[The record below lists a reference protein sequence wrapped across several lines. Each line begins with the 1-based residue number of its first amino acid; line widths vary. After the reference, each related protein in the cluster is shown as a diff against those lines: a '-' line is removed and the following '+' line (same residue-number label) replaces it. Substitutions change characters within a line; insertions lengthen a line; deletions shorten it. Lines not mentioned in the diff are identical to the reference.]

1 MNRHGYEHIFS
12 DIWLNF
18 KANSVNTTSVRE
30 IPFNYTSATD
40 RQLLSY
46 LLGEDSVRMLDELKD
61 LRVTGR
67 SARLLMR
74 IIGGVLIHRRNP
86 YLFQELV
93 DSSVRRIRL
102 LKQAF
107 NDLDTI
113 ENSANGEERVLS
125 IVSSLRKLFDEFQDE
140 VERVPE
146 FRRRLKRELGSI
158 VGVKNV
164 LFDPFSLV
172 SHATDATDWR
182 LHLPVAVVTPDK
194 EAQVAPLLQTIGRLG
209 LKAIPRGAGTGLT
222 GGAVPLRPDCV
233 IVNTE
238 KLNTIRGIRRQ
249 QFKLDGEE
257 VVSAPVIEVEA
268 GVITEKA
275 MDYAGEHGLVFA
287 TDPTS
292 EWSCTVGGNI
302 AENAGGKKAVRWG
315 TCIDNLLE
323 WVMAMPSGKTWKVC
337 RTDHRLRK
345 IMPDDTVT
353 YEVLNGA
360 GERIRKIA
368 LKGTDIRKKGLW
380 KDITNKALG
389 GVPGLQKEGTDGV
402 ITSAR
407 FVLYPKYEE
416 ITTLCLEF
424 FGPDMDE
431 ASRVIVELSR
441 IFPLPKDDS
450 EALLALEH
458 FDDEYIKA
466 IDYKVKAARPTMP
479 KAVLLI
485 DIAGHDPDS
494 VKKGVSKVKQ
504 LLEQHPNTL
513 LFIARDAEES
523 KRYWA
528 DRKKLGAIAR
538 RTNAFKLNEDVV
550 IPLDALAE
558 FARFIDDLNVEEE
571 RYSQLGFIDK
581 VLGLFD
587 EVSAEGNGE
596 QFAAKIVPAGALCSA
611 TRETL
616 SKADE
621 KTLRA
626 FSEVQAFRS
635 KLNELFHGYPHML
648 ATFDD
653 SFQYV
658 RDRRIVIATHMH
670 AGDGNVHVNIPVL
683 SNDQSM
689 LLRADHVVDK
699 VMEKVV
705 SLGGVVSGEHGIGVT
720 KLRYMDKERIAELS
734 EYRKTVDPEGIMNP
748 GKLDDVE
755 VLDHIFTPSFNLLEL
770 EAHILKR
777 AKIEELSKNV
787 DFCIRCGKCKT
798 GCCVFYPA
806 RGMFYH
812 PRNKNL
818 AIGSLIEALL
828 YVAQRERST
837 EFELLQWLEDVADHC
852 TICHKCLKPCPVDID
867 TGDVSVLERDILEAR
882 GYKHFSAVTQMTLKY
897 LESRSPIVN
906 KMFRN
911 GVLRI
916 GGAVLRAGNR
926 LAQPLQEAESLAAFY
941 PLKMVSSSVPR
952 VPDETLRDLLPHCD
966 PDQALVFE
974 PEKSDAATVFY
985 FPGCG
990 SERLH
995 SSISMA
1001 SIHLLLETGIRV
1013 VLPPP
1018 FLCCGFPAHVNAQ
1031 NEQHSKIVLRNTVIF
1046 SQIREMLAYLDF
1058 DACVVSCG
1066 TCMEALGGMETRKLF
1081 GGTIVDVMSY
1091 ALEKGLKLDGDESC
1105 MYHAPC
1111 HDSLDGKALE
1121 KLNELGGFGVV
1132 TPVDHCCSE
1141 AGTLA
1146 LSRPDITDSM
1156 LQRKRGAILEVKE
1169 ETGET
1174 VMLTNCPS
1182 CVQGLGRNRDLGV
1195 EPRHIAVAVAEKMS
1209 GQAWKNHF
1217 KEQALKATAVRF

>member
-1 MNRHGYEHIFS
+1 MDTI
-12 DIWLNF
+12 
-18 KANSVNTTSVRE
+18 SVRE
-30 IPFNYTSATD
+30 IPYNYTSATD

-46 LLGEDSVRMLDELKD
+46 LLGEDSVRMLEELKE

-74 IIGGVLIHRRNP
+74 LIGGVLIHRRNP

-93 DSSVRRIRL
+93 DSPSRRTRL

-107 NDLDTI
+107 KDLDTI
-113 ENSANGEERVLS
+113 ESSANGEQRVLS
-125 IVSSLRKLFDEFQDE
+125 IVAALRKLLDAFQAE
-140 VERVPE
+140 VEQVPE
-146 FRRRLKRELGSI
+146 FRRRLKREFGA
-158 VGVKNV
+158 VAGAKNV

-172 SHATDATDWR
+172 AHATDATDWR
-182 LHLPVAVVTPDK
+182 LHLPVAVITPDD
-194 EAQVAPLLQTIGRLG
+194 ESQVARLLKVTEHLG

-233 IVNTE
+233 IINTE
-238 KLNTIRGIRRQ
+238 KLDRIRGIRQ
-249 QFKLDGEE
+249 YQFQLDSGET
-257 VVSAPVIEVEA
+257 VSAPVIEVEA
-268 GVITEKA
+268 GVVTEKA
-275 MDYAGEHGLVFA
+275 MEFAGEQGLVFA

-292 EWSCTVGGNI
+292 EWACSVGGNI

-323 WVMAMPSGKTWKVC
+323 WVMAMPSGESWRVR

-353 YEVLNGA
+353 YQVLDSA
-360 GERIRKIA
+360 GKSIREIQ

-402 ITSAR
+402 ITSAL
-407 FVLYPKYEE
+407 FVLYPEYEE

-431 ASRVIVELSR
+431 ASRVILELSR
-441 IFPLPKDDS
+441 IFPLPEDDA

-466 IDYKVKAARPTMP
+466 IDYKVKAARARMP

-485 DIAGHDPDS
+485 DIAGHNS
-494 VKKGVSKVKQ
+494 GNVRNGVKKVEQ

-513 LFIARDAEES
+513 LFVARDAGEA
-523 KRYWA
+523 KRFWS
-528 DRKKLGAIAR
+528 DRKKLSAIAR

-550 IPLDALAE
+550 IPLEALAE
-558 FARFIDDLNVEEE
+558 FSRFVDALNIEEE
-571 RYSQLGFIDK
+571 RYSQLGFIDA
-581 VLGLFD
+581 VQALLHD
-587 EVSAEGNGE
+587 ADVEEDGE
-596 QFAAKIVPAGALCSA
+596 QFAAKIPPADALCSA
-611 TRETL
+611 AREKLNT
-616 SKADE
+616 ADE
-621 KTLRA
+621 KALRILA
-626 FSEVQAFRS
+626 ELQAFRGEF
-635 KLNELFHGYPHML
+635 NELFHGYPGIVSV
-648 ATFDD
+648 FED

-683 SNDQSM
+683 SNDQPM
-689 LLRADHVVDK
+689 MKRADHVVDK

-720 KLRYMDKERIAELS
+720 KLKYMDQERIAELA
-734 EYRKTVDPEGIMNP
+734 EYRREVDPAGIMNP
-748 GKLDDVE
+748 GKLDDLE

-798 GCCVFYPA
+798 DCCVYYPA
-806 RGMFYH
+806 RSMFYH

-867 TGDVSVLERDILEAR
+867 TGEVSVLERDILEAR

-897 LESRSPIVN
+897 LENRSPFIN

-911 GVLRI
+911 GVVRM
-916 GGAVLRAGNR
+916 GGAAIRAGNR
-926 LAQPLQEAESLAAFY
+926 LAGPLQPAEGPSSFY
-941 PLKMVSSSVPR
+941 PLKIVSSSVPP
-952 VPDETLRDLLPHCD
+952 VPEETLRDVLPPCD

-974 PEKSDAATVFY
+974 PGGSSKTVFY

-995 SSISMA
+995 SAISMA
-1001 SIHLLLETGIRV
+1001 AIHLLLETGVRV

-1031 NEQHSKIVLRNTVIF
+1031 SDQHAKILLRNTVIF
-1046 SQIREMLAYLDF
+1046 SQIREMLSYLDF
-1058 DACVVSCG
+1058 DACVISCG
-1066 TCMEALGGMETRKLF
+1066 TCKEALEGMETRRLF
-1081 GGTIVDVMSY
+1081 GGSIVDVMSY
-1091 ALEKGLKLDGDESC
+1091 AVDQGLRLQGNGNRL
-1105 MYHAPC
+1105 YHAPC
-1111 HDSLDGKALE
+1111 HDSLEDKALE
-1121 KLNELGGFGVV
+1121 KLRELGGFGVV
-1132 TPVDHCCSE
+1132 TPVEHCCSE

-1146 LSRPDITDSM
+1146 LSRPDITDAM
-1156 LQRKRGAILEVKE
+1156 LQRKRNAIKEVQE
-1169 ETGET
+1169 ETGDG

-1195 EPRHIAVAVAEKMS
+1195 EPLHIAVAIAEKIS
-1209 GQAWKNHF
+1209 GADWKVRF
-1217 KEQALKATAVRF
+1217 KEQAAKATAVRF